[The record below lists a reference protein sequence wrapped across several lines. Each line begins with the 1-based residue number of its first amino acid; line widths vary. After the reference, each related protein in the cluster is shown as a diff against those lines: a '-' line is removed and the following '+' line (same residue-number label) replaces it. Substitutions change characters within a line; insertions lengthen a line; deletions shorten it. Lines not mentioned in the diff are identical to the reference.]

1 MKRNLTIEEV
11 ELPELDIQAGR
22 RAFLRTSGLMAAG
35 AAMLGVGVVGAPK
48 MAEAQTLTDPAI
60 LNFALNLEYLEA
72 EFYLRAAFGR
82 GLADKDIM
90 GPGNNGRVFVPKN
103 TNVSKYPSNLSRAVL
118 NYAKEIATD
127 EENHVKFLRAA
138 LGTAK
143 VGRPS
148 INLDTSFT
156 AAAKA
161 AGLIK
166 GNQTFNAFADDTS
179 FLLAAFIFEDV
190 GVTAYKGAAR
200 FIKNPDFLEAA
211 AGILAVEAYHA
222 GEIRTLLVARGLFEP
237 AKAISDV
244 RDGLD
249 GESDLDQGI
258 GNASKFNV
266 VPTDE
271 NGLAFSRTPDQ
282 VLRIVYLGNNATPVS
297 FFPNRLNGE
306 LK

>member
-1 MKRNLTIEEV
+1 M
-11 ELPELDIQAGR
+11 
-22 RAFLRTSGLMAAG
+22 
-35 AAMLGVGVVGAPK
+35 
-48 MAEAQTLTDPAI
+48 
-60 LNFALNLEYLEA
+60 
-72 EFYLRAAFGR
+72 
-82 GLADKDIM
+82 
-90 GPGNNGRVFVPKN
+90 
-103 TNVSKYPSNLSRAVL
+103 
-118 NYAKEIATD
+118 
-127 EENHVKFLRAA
+127 
-138 LGTAK
+138 
-143 VGRPS
+143 
-148 INLDTSFT
+148 
-156 AAAKA
+156 
-161 AGLIK
+161 
-166 GNQTFNAFADDTS
+166 
-179 FLLAAFIFEDV
+179 